1 MAPTSKNPSEAERE
15 EIQPS
20 GQVARSA
27 GIIGLAVMVSR
38 IFGLV
43 REQVF
48 AAFFGAS
55 MVYDAFLMA
64 FRIPNLLR
72 DLFAEGALSAAFVTT
87 FSQHVTQKG
96 EAAAWRLANL
106 VLNALILILLPLTIL
121 GMIFSPQI
129 VDLIA
134 PGFRAIPGKT
144 ELTAEMTS
152 IMFPFILLVA
162 LATVAMG
169 ILNTKERFGIPASA
183 STFFNLGSII
193 GGLAFAYAIDP
204 DFGPRAIVGMAIGTL
219 IGGMLQFL
227 VQLPSLR
234 HVGYRY
240 RPLVDFT
247 DPGVVQIM
255 RLMGPAIIGTG
266 AVQINVLVNS
276 SFASYLGNGPVSW
289 LGYAFRFMQF
299 PIGLF
304 GVAIGTATLPS
315 ISRAAARGDL
325 VEFRKTLA
333 SSLGM
338 VFLFCIPSAFGLA
351 VLGEPIV
358 SLIYQ
363 RGHFTAADTHQTAAA
378 LAFYAV
384 GLTGYAAIKV
394 LAPAFYA
401 LKDARTPMIVGVV
414 SIATNYVLNLLLVER
429 FGHRGLAMATS
440 GVALV
445 NFLALFFL
453 IKRKIGHIE
462 GRRIFQSLWKILL
475 ASAAMAAA
483 SWTVYARISPQM
495 GPGLGGQLANALI
508 PIAAGTAVFFLL
520 ARLLAV
526 ADLESAERAL
536 LGKFLR
542 RSSKE

>member
-1 MAPTSKNPSEAERE
+1 
-15 EIQPS
+15 
-20 GQVARSA
+20 
-27 GIIGLAVMVSR
+27 MVSR
-38 IFGLV
+38 VFGLV

-55 MVYDAFLMA
+55 MEYDAFLMA

-87 FSQHVTQKG
+87 FSRQMAQKG
-96 EAAAWRLANL
+96 EPAAWRLASL

-121 GMIFSPQI
+121 GIVFSRQI
-129 VDLIA
+129 VDFIA
-134 PGFRAIPGKT
+134 PGFQAIAGKA

-169 ILNTKERFGIPASA
+169 ILNTKDRFGIPASA
-183 STFFNLGSII
+183 STFFNLGSVV
-193 GGLAFAYAIDP
+193 GGLAFAYAMDP
-204 DFGPRAIVGMAIGTL
+204 HFGQRAIVGMAMGTL

-227 VQLPSLR
+227 VQIPSMR
-234 HVGYRY
+234 QVGYRY
-240 RPLVDFT
+240 RPVVNFA

-255 RLMGPAIIGTG
+255 RLMGPAIVGTA

-325 VEFRKTLA
+325 AEFRETLA

-363 RGHFTAADTHQTAAA
+363 RGHFTAMDTHQTAAA

-401 LKDARTPMIVGVV
+401 LNDARTPMIVSAV
-414 SIATNYVLNLLLVER
+414 SIVINYVLNLLLVER
-429 FGHRGLAMATS
+429 FGHRGLAMVTS

-445 NFLALFFL
+445 NFLALFVL
-453 IKRKIGHIE
+453 IRAKIGRIE
-462 GRRIFQSLWKILL
+462 GRRLWQSLWKILL
-475 ASAAMAAA
+475 ASAAMAAV
-483 SWTVYARISPQM
+483 SWIVYAQISQQM
-495 GPGLGGQLANALI
+495 GRALGGQLANALI
-508 PIAAGTAVFFLL
+508 PIAAGAALFFLL
-520 ARLLAV
+520 ARLLKV
-526 ADLESAERAL
+526 ADLEAAHRAL

-542 RSSKE
+542 RR